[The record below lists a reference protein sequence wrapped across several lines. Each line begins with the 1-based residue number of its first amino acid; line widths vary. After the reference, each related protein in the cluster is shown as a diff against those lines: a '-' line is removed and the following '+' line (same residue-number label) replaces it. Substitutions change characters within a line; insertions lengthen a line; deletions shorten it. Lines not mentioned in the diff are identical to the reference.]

1 MKSYVAL
8 KPICLKD
15 RRYRIGETVPA
26 EAVVESQAPKL
37 KRMGY
42 LADSEEKNEE
52 TVAAPKISPPLK
64 VILPVKENGEVKG
77 TIFLEPGE
85 LQDVFEIV
93 QMDVKGAAV
102 AVAMLPTVDVLQA
115 VCICDSRK
123 GVREAAYKRMTQLKE
138 DGAKVGT
145 GTEDE

>member
-42 LADSEEKNEE
+42 LADSDEKKEEI
-52 TVAAPKISPPLK
+52 VAAPETSPLR
-64 VILPVKENGEVKG
+64 VILPVKDNEEIKG
-77 TIFLEPGE
+77 TISLESGE
-85 LQDVFEIV
+85 LQAVFEIV
-93 QMDVKGAAV
+93 QMDVKRAAE
-102 AVAMLPTVDVLQA
+102 AVVLLPTVDALQA

-123 GVREAAYKRMTQLKE
+123 GVREAVDKRIAQLR
-138 DGAKVGT
+138 DGEGT
-145 GTEDE
+145 CNGTEDD

>member
-42 LADSEEKNEE
+42 LADSDEKKEEI
-52 TVAAPKISPPLK
+52 VAAPIISPPLK
-64 VILPVKENGEVKG
+64 VILPVKENGEIKG
-77 TIFLEPGE
+77 SLEIEPGE
-85 LQDVFEIV
+85 LQAVFEII
-93 QMDVKGAAV
+93 QMDVKGAAE
-102 AVAMLPTVDVLQA
+102 AVSLLTTADALLA

-123 GVREAAYKRMTQLKE
+123 GVREAAGKRMEQLRE
-138 DGAKVGT
+138 GT
-145 GTEDE
+145 VTGNETEDE

>member
-42 LADSEEKNEE
+42 LADSEEN
-52 TVAAPKISPPLK
+52 VAAPKISPSLK
-64 VILPVKENGEVKG
+64 VILPVKKNGGVKG
-77 TIFLEPGE
+77 TISLEPGE

-93 QMDVKGAAV
+93 QMDVKGAAE
-102 AVAMLPTVDVLQA
+102 AVALLSTADALQA

-123 GVREAAYKRMTQLKE
+123 GVREAAGKRITQLME
-138 DGAKVGT
+138 GEAT
-145 GTEDE
+145 WNGTEDE